1 MTNKE
6 LKDILKTM
14 PDDYEVVVD
23 IPKNDGTT
31 ESYTIENVVYESFTI
46 PIKPGKNS
54 IEKIVNIIVLK
65 L

>member
-23 IPKNDGTT
+23 VPKNDGTT